1 MSHAHLVVVITVAL
15 TGLAA
20 LVYSPLA
27 GFLIVNLAGLLA
39 ALPVLRDGLSDVQTW
54 WRGRRSAAP

>member
-1 MSHAHLVVVITVAL
+1 MSDAHLVLVVTVAI
-15 TGLAA
+15 TGLVA

-39 ALPVLRDGLSDVQTW
+39 ASPILREGLGDLQRW
-54 WRGRRSAAP
+54 WRGRQSAAP